1 MDIKK
6 LENSEIEIKASIPWK
21 EWEKYLD
28 LATEEISKGIKVEG
42 FRPGKVPR
50 DIIEKKIGKEAILNG
65 AAEKAIQKN
74 YARLIMDEKIDV
86 IGAPRVEILKLAE
99 GNDLEYKVKTAVMP
113 EVKMENWTDGV
124 KKINKEQSGKKIEIS
139 KEDVKKELD
148 KLANSRVQMI
158 TVDREA
164 REGDNVEIDFQVNRE
179 GVPIENGTSKKHNL
193 ILGRGVFIPGFE
205 DNLIGAKAGEEKE
218 FELKFPEDYHAKD
231 LAGKPAQFKV
241 KINVVQERKTPEI
254 SDEFAVSLGNFK
266 NLLELEKSIED
277 GIVKEKEIQK
287 KEGARTATVEFLIE
301 KLKVQLPEI
310 LVHEELHRMIG
321 EFEIQLQG
329 AGMDIATYLE
339 KMSAQ
344 SGSASGGK
352 KTRQDLEKEW
362 KPQAEKRIK
371 SALVLEE
378 VAKQKEIEISSEKI
392 EAEMNKLLAQ
402 YKGVKDLEKNM
413 DMERVYSYVKGMLT
427 NEEVF
432 KVLEKL

>member
-28 LATEEISKGIKVEG
+28 LATEEISKGIKIEG
-42 FRPGKVPR
+42 FRPGKAPR
-50 DIIEKKIGKEAILNG
+50 DMIEKKVGKEAILNE

-113 EVKMENWTDGV
+113 EVKMEKWTEGV
-124 KKINKEQSGKKIEIS
+124 KKLNKEQDGKKIEIS
-139 KEDVKKELD
+139 KEDVKKELE

-158 TVDREA
+158 TVNREA
-164 REGDNVEIDFQVNRE
+164 KEGDNVEIDFQVNQG

-218 FELKFPEDYHAKD
+218 FELQFPEDYHAKN

-277 GIVKEKEIQK
+277 GISKEKETQK
-287 KEGARTATVEFLIE
+287 KESARTAIVEFLIG
-301 KLKVQLPEI
+301 KLEVQLPEI

-329 AGMDIATYLE
+329 AGMDVATYLE
-339 KMSAQ
+339 KM
-344 SGSASGGK
+344 K
-352 KTRQDLEKEW
+352 KSREELEKEW

-402 YKGVKDLEKNM
+402 YKGVKDIEKNM
-413 DMERVYSYVKGMLT
+413 DMERVYSYVKGMLM

-432 KVLEKL
+432 KVLEKM